1 MPEEIIN
8 TIPCEPY
15 YVRPGEG
22 SVYSHIHNVTITD
35 KGIRFNIN
43 SFFEEGQPPSTSSIE
58 ITDMVCIDKLSML
71 LRGEISCFDALA
83 DLSSYLCKKHNHQLR
98 LHPDPVIRM
107 RILLNALSNKADPFI
122 DFLFSFP
129 HLRCFESGNMIY
141 TKPIIAA
148 DDNIIHAIKQFIFDH
163 ATLQTMAFRF
173 IQKNYSLFA
182 NKIDTVLP
190 EFLANQIKVGNK
202 L

>member
-1 MPEEIIN
+1 
-8 TIPCEPY
+8 
-15 YVRPGEG
+15 
-22 SVYSHIHNVTITD
+22 
-35 KGIRFNIN
+35 
-43 SFFEEGQPPSTSSIE
+43 
-58 ITDMVCIDKLSML
+58 
-71 LRGEISCFDALA
+71 
-83 DLSSYLCKKHNHQLR
+83 
-98 LHPDPVIRM
+98 
-107 RILLNALSNKADPFI
+107 
-122 DFLFSFP
+122 
-129 HLRCFESGNMIY
+129 MIY

-190 EFLANQIKVGNK
+190 EFLANQIKVGTK